1 MAADD
6 YAILV
11 GISRYADPTFPSLQ
25 GPASDVAL
33 FKRWLIGAQ
42 GGAVPE
48 HRIHCILSPS
58 PYPENVDALQAPP
71 LVAEF
76 DAAYIRMERE
86 RMAMKAERAAA
97 GRLYLYFSGHG
108 FCSRDMD
115 RGEEAALYAANAAK
129 DYFQHIFG
137 TYYARRAKAKALFA
151 EIVLIMDCCRDAEV
165 NRAPIQPAL
174 VNTPDDG
181 LAADVRLFAIYAVPR
196 GGKAHEREI
205 PERGAVH
212 GLLTHALF
220 KAFEQARPS
229 KDGAIS
235 ATRLRDH
242 LLQSW
247 DAVCGLDAA
256 PRPEFL
262 LPGHEMYFAAQNTGA
277 AVEFSFKA
285 PQPPGALLIL
295 RNGRLQRVAQF
306 SAAGDANEDLVGG
319 DDSPVV
325 KLERDG
331 TTLKLR
337 LMPGFYTYELSGL
350 PQTKGNIKVEG
361 GELSVVFDANGV
373 VAAA

>member
-11 GISRYADPTFPSLQ
+11 GISRYADPAFPTLQ

-33 FKRWLIGAQ
+33 VKRWLASPQ

-48 HRIHCILSPS
+48 NRIRSILSPTAF
-58 PYPENVDALQAPP
+58 PAGLDAFLAPP
-71 LVAEF
+71 LAAEF
-76 DAAYIRMERE
+76 DVEYIRIERE
-86 RMAMKAERAAA
+86 RMALKAARAAS
-97 GRLYLYFSGHG
+97 GRFYLYFSGHG

-174 VNTPDDG
+174 ANTPDDG
-181 LAADVRLFAIYAVPR
+181 IAADVRLLAIYAVPR
-196 GGKAHEREI
+196 GGKAHERTI

-212 GLLTHALF
+212 GLLTHSLF
-220 KAFEQARPS
+220 KTFEEARPS
-229 KDGAIS
+229 RDGEIS

-247 DAVCGLDAA
+247 EAVCGADAA

-262 LPGHEMYFAAQNTGA
+262 LPGSEMYFVAQNTGA
-277 AVEFSFKA
+277 SVEFSFTA
-285 PQPPGALLIL
+285 AQPPGTLLIL
-295 RNGRLQRVAQF
+295 RNGKLKKVAEL
-306 SAAGDANEDLVGG
+306 SATGNADEDLIGA
-319 DDSPVV
+319 DSPVI
-325 KLERDG
+325 KLDRNG

-337 LMPGFYTYELSGL
+337 LLPDFYAYELSGAAGSKN
-350 PQTKGNIKVEG
+350 TVKVEG
-361 GELSVVFDANGV
+361 GDVRVSL
-373 VAAA
+373 

>member
-25 GPASDVAL
+25 GPSSDVAL
-33 FKRWLIGAQ
+33 FKRWLMSPE
-42 GGAVPE
+42 GGAVAE
-48 HRIHCILSPS
+48 NRIRTLLSPT
-58 PYPENVDALQAPP
+58 PFPENIDALQAPP
-71 LVAEF
+71 LAAEF
-76 DAAYIRMERE
+76 DAEYIRMERE
-86 RMAMKAERAAA
+86 RMALKAARAAS

-174 VNTPDDG
+174 ANTPDDG
-181 LAADVRLFAIYAVPR
+181 IAADVRLFAIYAVPR
-196 GGKAHEREI
+196 GGKAHERTI

-220 KAFEQARPS
+220 KTFEEARPS

-247 DAVCGLDAA
+247 DAVCGPDAA

-262 LPGHEMYFAAQNTGA
+262 LPGSEMFFAAQNIGA
-277 AVEFSFKA
+277 SVEFSFNSA
-285 PQPPGALLIL
+285 QPPGTMLVL
-295 RNGRLQRVAQF
+295 RNGKLKRVAQF
-306 SAAGDANEDLVGG
+306 SASGDPNEDLIGA
-319 DDSPVV
+319 DSPVI
-325 KLERDG
+325 KLERNG
-331 TTLKLR
+331 TTLNLR
-337 LMPGFYTYELSGL
+337 LLPDFYAYELSGV
-350 PQTKGNIKVEG
+350 PDAKGTLKVEG
-361 GELSVVFDANGV
+361 GELRVSLGANGAIL
-373 VAAA
+373 AA

>member
-11 GISRYADPTFPSLQ
+11 GISRYADPSFPSLQ
-25 GPASDVAL
+25 GPSSDVAL
-33 FKRWLIGAQ
+33 VKRWLASPQ
-42 GGAVPE
+42 GGAIPE
-48 HRIHCILSPS
+48 QRIRTILSPAQF
-58 PYPENVDALQAPP
+58 PEGIDALQAPP
-71 LVAEF
+71 LAAEF
-76 DAAYIRMERE
+76 DAEYIKMERG
-86 RMAMKAERAAA
+86 RMALQAARAQT

-174 VNTPDDG
+174 ANTPDDG

-205 PERGAVH
+205 AERGAVH
-212 GLLTHALF
+212 GLLTHALV
-220 KAFEQARPS
+220 KTFEEARPS
-229 KDGAIS
+229 KDGVIS

-247 DAVCGLDAA
+247 ETVCGPDAA

-262 LPGHEMYFAAQNTGA
+262 LPGSEMFFAAQNTGA
-277 AVEFSFKA
+277 GVEFSFQA
-285 PQPPGALLIL
+285 PLPPGTLLIL
-295 RNGRLQRVAQF
+295 RNGKLKRVAQF
-306 SAAGDANEDLVGG
+306 SATGDANDDLVGA
-319 DDSPVV
+319 DSPVV
-325 KLERDG
+325 KLERNG
-331 TTLKLR
+331 TTLNLR
-337 LMPGFYTYELSGL
+337 LLPDFYAYELSGV
-350 PQTKGNIKVEG
+350 PGAKGTLKVQG
-361 GELSVVFDANGV
+361 GEVRVSFGADGA